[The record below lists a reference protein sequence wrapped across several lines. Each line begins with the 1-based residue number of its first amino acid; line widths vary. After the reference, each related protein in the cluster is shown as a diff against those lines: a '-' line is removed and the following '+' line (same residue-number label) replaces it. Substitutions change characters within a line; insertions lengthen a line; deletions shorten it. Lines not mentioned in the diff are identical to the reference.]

1 MGAVLSGGVMGDPN
15 ASTEIARTGKKSD
28 NLTRADWISGAWKML
43 GEKGVEGVR
52 VEPLARR
59 LGVTKGSFYW
69 HFKGRQELI
78 EALVDYWFSLW
89 DDEISNDRLSQSNP
103 VDRIWV
109 LFENV
114 IGRLSRGQTV
124 SLRMLSHS
132 DEDIAR
138 RIEERD
144 RQRLA
149 FLIDQLQELGFSPQE
164 ARVRGQVYQVLMT
177 GEFLRSGG
185 QLLSAR
191 IERARDYHQLL
202 SSKN

>member
-1 MGAVLSGGVMGDPN
+1 MGPVLSGGVMGDPN